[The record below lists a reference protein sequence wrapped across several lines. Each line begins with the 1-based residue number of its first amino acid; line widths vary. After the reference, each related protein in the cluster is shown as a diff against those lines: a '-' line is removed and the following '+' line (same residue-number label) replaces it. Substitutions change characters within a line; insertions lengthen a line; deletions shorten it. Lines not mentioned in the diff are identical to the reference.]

1 MKLTFILPAELSVTQ
16 PASPSAA
23 TLEVNIDQL
32 VIAGWAGR
40 DPEAIMHHISELEA
54 LGVPRPSAVPL
65 FYRVAANQLTQ
76 NKTVEVI
83 GSASSGEAEVFIF
96 THQGELYVSLAS
108 DHTDRELES
117 HSVALSKQLC
127 VKPVATTAWRMSDV
141 AEHWDQLILRAW
153 IKEDGEYRLYQQGP
167 LSTLREPG
175 DLLSRYLNQGA
186 LPANG
191 LGMTCGT
198 VAAIGGIRPATEFRM
213 ELVDERLGRSISHA
227 YQSLELP
234 VVA

>member
-1 MKLTFILPAELSVTQ
+1 MELTFTLP
-16 PASPSAA
+16 PAYPADKDDKK
-23 TLEVNIDQL
+23 TLTVEINRL

-40 DPEAIMHHISELEA
+40 DPEAISHHISELEL

-65 FYRVAANQLTQ
+65 FYRVAANQLIQ
-76 NKTVEVI
+76 NKSVEVI
-83 GSASSGEAEVFIF
+83 GTASSGEAEVFIF
-96 THQGELYVSLAS
+96 THQGEVFVSLAS

-127 VKPVATTAWRMSDV
+127 VKPVASQAWRMSEV
-141 AEHWDQLILRAW
+141 GEHWDQLILRAW
-153 IKEDGEYRLYQQGP
+153 IKEEGEFRLYQEG
-167 LSTLREPG
+167 TLASLRKPD
-175 DLLSRYLNQGA
+175 DLLSRYLPDGEV
-186 LPANG
+186 PADG

-213 ELVDERLGRSISHA
+213 ELIDEQLGRTICHD

-234 VVA
+234 VIA

>member
-1 MKLTFILPAELSVTQ
+1 MKLTFSLPTISTVN
-16 PASPSAA
+16 PGAA
-23 TLEVNIDQL
+23 TLEADINRL

-40 DPEAIMHHISELEA
+40 DPDAIMHHISELEA
-54 LGVPRPSAVPL
+54 IGVPRPSAVPL

-76 NKTVEVI
+76 NKSVEVI

-96 THQGELYVSLAS
+96 THQGEIFVSLAS

-127 VKPVATTAWRMSDV
+127 VKPVATTAWRMSEV

-153 IKEDGEYRLYQQGP
+153 IKEDGEYRLYQEGP
-167 LSTLREPG
+167 LSSLRKPD
-175 DLLSRYLNQGA
+175 DLLSRYLNEGEI
-186 LPANG
+186 PADG

-213 ELVDERLGRSISHA
+213 ELVDDILGRSISHT
-227 YQSLELP
+227 YISLELP